1 RPCQKTTLIYY
12 HKLLKYVNNFLNK
25 HATDMNLGIGY
36 EFDNG
41 EYIINFTNPRQH
53 FLNEVFLRI

>member
-1 RPCQKTTLIYY
+1 M
-12 HKLLKYVNNFLNK
+12 LKYVNSFLNK
-25 HATDMNLGIGY
+25 HAIDMNLEIGY

-53 FLNEVFLRI
+53 FLNEVLLRI

>member
-1 RPCQKTTLIYY
+1 M
-12 HKLLKYVNNFLNK
+12 KYVNNFLNK

-53 FLNEVFLRI
+53 FLNEVLLRI